1 MPVEASS
8 PAAKPLKK
16 GEGRGGNLRGDAGY
30 LPDIH
35 RLLPQSPDAE
45 KGLLGSILLM
55 PREVLGESVE
65 AGILPEHFH
74 IPAHAAIY
82 MVLLDLWNANQ
93 PIDIITLT
101 QVLRDRNKLD
111 EAGGV
116 ALVSSLLTFVPTSA
130 NASYYMEIMQEKYTL
145 RSIIKTCTEYA
156 ARSYDEQEKMCRC
169 SMDEVEAVD
178 FRDRQGALQGQAGF
192 AQRPGDG
199 RHRVDREHLP
209 APRTGIG
216 A

>member
-8 PAAKPLKK
+8 ATAKPKK
-16 GEGRGGNLRGDAGY
+16 NWEGQKGNLRGEAGY

-45 KGLLGSILLM
+45 KGLLGSILLL
-55 PREVLGESVE
+55 PREVLGECVE
-65 AGILPEHFH
+65 AGILAEHFH

-101 QVLRDRNKLD
+101 QILRDRNKLE
-111 EAGGV
+111 EAGGP
-116 ALVSSLLTFVPTSA
+116 ALVSSLMTFVPTSA

-145 RSIIKTCTEYA
+145 RSIIRTCTEYT
-156 ARSYDEQEKMCRC
+156 ARSYD
-169 SMDEVEAVD
+169 
-178 FRDRQGALQGQAGF
+178 
-192 AQRPGDG
+192 
-199 RHRVDREHLP
+199 
-209 APRTGIG
+209 
-216 A
+216 